1 MTIIRHSHYRRAAGP
16 PRIPH
21 LEQLA
26 LHATILALAVTVVLV
41 QVLG

>member
-1 MTIIRHSHYRRAAGP
+1 MAIIRHQYRRPAGP

-26 LHATILALAVTVVLV
+26 LHAVILALALTTVLV
-41 QVLG
+41 TLLG